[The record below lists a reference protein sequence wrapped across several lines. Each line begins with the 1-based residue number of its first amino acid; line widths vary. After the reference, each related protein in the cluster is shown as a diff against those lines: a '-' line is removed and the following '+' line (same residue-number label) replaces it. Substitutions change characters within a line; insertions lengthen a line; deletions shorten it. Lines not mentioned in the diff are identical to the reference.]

1 MPLQK
6 AVYGLEK
13 GRMTRED
20 GSWNWRVF
28 PGVEVV
34 EEMGRRGENAQAEG
48 GVVDKLCVSSRPGG

>member
-20 GSWNWRVF
+20 GSWKWRFF
-28 PGVEVV
+28 PRVEVV
-34 EEMGRRGENAQAEG
+34 EGMGRRGENAQAEG
-48 GVVDKLCVSSRPGG
+48 GVVDKLCVFPWQGG